1 MGFMDKLLKLL
12 APAPNM
18 QDYGFWINVKCNR
31 CGEVLRVRINLA
43 NDLSSDY
50 SDNASANTYF
60 CRKVIVGDKLCFQ
73 KIEVKLNFNSKR
85 KLTAQEISGG
95 EFVEE

>member
-1 MGFMDKLLKLL
+1 MGFFDKLLKLL

-18 QDYGFWINVKCNR
+18 QDYGFWIAVKCSR
-31 CGEVLRVRINLA
+31 CGEVLRTRINLA

-50 SDNASANTYF
+50 SDNPAGNTYF
-60 CRKVIVGDKLCFQ
+60 CRKVIMGDKLCFQ
-73 KIEVKLNFNSKR
+73 KIEVELNFNSKR
-85 KLTAQEISGG
+85 KLTGSTISGG